1 VRSAM
6 PLICFNFAPE
16 ASIYSGATLVR

>member
-6 PLICFNFAPE
+6 PLICFKFARD
-16 ASIYSGATLVR
+16 SSVYSQATFMR